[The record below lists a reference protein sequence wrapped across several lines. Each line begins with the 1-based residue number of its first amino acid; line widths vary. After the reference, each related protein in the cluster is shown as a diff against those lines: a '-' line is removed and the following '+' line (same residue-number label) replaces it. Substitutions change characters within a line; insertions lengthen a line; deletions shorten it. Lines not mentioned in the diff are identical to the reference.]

1 MSSQKVSQQQ
11 CNNNSTYSD
20 IIPFTNNQQIS
31 KSPEEKDTKALP
43 QSSNLNKSHQ
53 FPSKDIRFNKLNIN
67 SSFNVPSPNT
77 ATNISLNEQ
86 ILHQKKDPDD
96 YFDNDVSLQDE
107 DENDPIF
114 KEYTMINNRRNQTI
128 DEIKNINERIKNNK
142 LKIEE
147 IKKNIVDLKEEKKQK
162 QADIVNL
169 LSNKES
175 IEEIYKNQIYLLINH
190 INGTSIN
197 SNNFNDNNTL
207 NNDINNLINIS
218 IKNEMNDN
226 SIINLNS
233 MHNITI
239 CDNEISNTDEDSFKI
254 SINEIKNSDQK
265 KYVEQVINMFEDIFK
280 KKDDKINSSITSI
293 INNSYELFI
302 NSNGTENNNET
313 NNDSVVNNF
322 FGKLSLFISNHSLGK
337 YSEAKINLFLR
348 YLIKI
353 NAINVK
359 LTKYIKFVNKKYK
372 EKKKELNDMISFLEK
387 KNINLADKRHRLEN
401 NIKEYDERL
410 EFFGKNDVFEIEQ
423 NYEGD
428 ELLDH
433 NESNEENK
441 NSLSNTKKNNIS
453 AQNQKKV
460 KNKNSGNVNTH
471 DNIRKEIENLEK
483 LNNEEQLSHDVV
495 IEYED
500 GIDQNAEINYE
511 EDDLTDEYDY
521 EKENEMINQGLNP
534 YNKNM
539 NTKKKSLINKQ
550 RNKKGDNK
558 QIIVNDNDESDK
570 YLNELLRDDNNLE
583 ENTNKTKNKRNSKNV
598 IRNIPKNN
606 VSQSPNVPYKTNT
619 SFQMGKKINYS
630 NNYNYYNTSVV
641 TDNRVYP
648 TPQNLN
654 KTGDI
659 DLDNKLSN
667 IELEHYNRVQKIMSG
682 GPNINNIFGVNNYNP
697 ENNTT
702 GSRDLMFSPKRNSSN
717 NQNSSNKI
725 DKTIRYGSRKN
736 HNFISIINMT
746 KNIPIKKKNGK
757 DKTKTKE
764 KSKKNKKTDTD
775 GTITVIN
782 LEENFL
788 NEMSN
793 DNDGLKNETETEN
806 KMGNESTS
814 VLTKSNNLETNTN
827 NKSINISRVSKNND
841 NNKSNNLII
850 NENIEN
856 ENNNII
862 PQRINNNSKDNNEV
876 QGYFLKIINSKQ
888 PNKDKKNSNQE
899 KIETKDIFNNKS
911 NIKTLKITNCREIN
925 VIDTKTNNKLMI
937 KKNIP
942 KTIITKKA
950 DKADKPKSRIN
961 HLNKETKDYLSLNN
975 TELKSKPYTSL
986 NKNNTQTK
994 LVTHHILPNKK
1005 INNSYVNINETSTN
1019 RASSL
1024 RNYQPED
1031 NGRSTSRSNQY
1042 NSTQTLNNTNVKS
1055 PNNLKRPKY
1064 GNIPVS
1070 KMKLTNNRSYNSG
1083 TFETN
1088 FRSGLKV
1095 ENSNIRNTNRK

>member
-1 MSSQKVSQQQ
+1 MASQQVSQQQ
-11 CNNNSTYSD
+11 NTNTSAYSD
-20 IIPFTNNQQIS
+20 KIPFTNNQQLN
-31 KSPEEKDTKALP
+31 KSPEETDMKALP

-53 FPSKDIRFNKLNIN
+53 FPSKEIRFNKLNMN

-86 ILHQKKDPDD
+86 VLHQKKDPDD
-96 YFDNDVSLQDE
+96 YFNDDVSLQDE

-147 IKKNIVDLKEEKKQK
+147 IKQNIIDLKEEKKQK

-190 INGTSIN
+190 INGTTIN

-239 CDNEISNTDEDSFKI
+239 CDNEISNTDEDNFKI
-254 SINEIKNSDQK
+254 SIIEIKNSDQK

-302 NSNGTENNNET
+302 NSNATENDNET
-313 NNDSVVNNF
+313 NSEAVVNNF

-387 KNINLADKRHRLEN
+387 KNINLADKRHRLES
-401 NIKEYDERL
+401 NIKEYEERL
-410 EFFGKNDVFEIEQ
+410 EFFGKNDIFEIDQ
-423 NYEGD
+423 NYDGD
-428 ELLDH
+428 ELLDN
-433 NESNEENK
+433 NESNDENK
-441 NSLSNTKKNNIS
+441 NSGSKLKKI
-453 AQNQKKV
+453 
-460 KNKNSGNVNTH
+460 KNKNIGALNTH

-534 YNKNM
+534 YNKNL

-550 RNKKGDNK
+550 RNKKADSK

-570 YLNELLRDDNNLE
+570 YLNELLRGDPNSGE
-583 ENTNKTKNKRNSKNV
+583 TKNRLNKRNSKNI
-598 IRNIPKNN
+598 IRNIPRNN
-606 VSQSPNVPYKTNT
+606 ISETPNAKFKTNT
-619 SFQMGKKINYS
+619 SFQMGKKSNYS

-654 KTGDI
+654 KTGDNE
-659 DLDNKLSN
+659 LDNKLSS
-667 IELEHYNRVQKIMSG
+667 IELEHYNRVQKIMSA
-682 GPNINNIFGVNNYNP
+682 GPNISNIFGVNNYNP
-697 ENNTT
+697 ETNPAAN
-702 GSRDLMFSPKRNSSN
+702 RDMMFSPKRNVSN
-717 NQNSSNKI
+717 VPTSSNKI

-746 KNIPIKKKNGK
+746 KNIPVKKKNGK

-764 KSKKNKKTDTD
+764 KSKKNKDADND
-775 GTITVIN
+775 GTIKVIN

-788 NEMSN
+788 NELSN
-793 DNDGLKNETETEN
+793 DNDGNKNETENEN

-814 VLTKSNNLETNTN
+814 ALTKSNNLESNTN
-827 NKSINISRVSKNND
+827 NRSINMSHGSRNND
-841 NNKSNNLII
+841 NSKSNNLII
-850 NENIEN
+850 NENSES
-856 ENNNII
+856 ENNNIV
-862 PQRINNNSKDNNEV
+862 PQKTNNKDNKEV

-888 PNKDKKNSNQE
+888 PNKDKQNSNKAQE
-899 KIETKDIFNNKS
+899 KNDLFNNNS

-925 VIDTKTNNKLMI
+925 VNDTKANNKLMI

-942 KTIITKKA
+942 KTMVTKKI
-950 DKADKPKSRIN
+950 DKPKSRIN
-961 HLNKETKDYLSLNN
+961 HIKRDTKENLSMNN
-975 TELKSKPYTSL
+975 TELRSKQYTSL

-994 LVTHHILPNKK
+994 LVSHHVLSVNKN
-1005 INNSYVNINETSTN
+1005 INNSYVNINESAAN
-1019 RASSL
+1019 RANSFKE
-1024 RNYQPED
+1024 YQPQD
-1031 NGRSTSRSNQY
+1031 SNNRTLTRNNQY
-1042 NSTQTLNNTNVKS
+1042 NTTQKINNNNIKS
-1055 PNNLKRPKY
+1055 PINSKRGKY
-1064 GNIPVS
+1064 GNIPIS
-1070 KMKLTNNRSYNSG
+1070 KIKLTNNRSYNSS
-1083 TFETN
+1083 TFESN
-1088 FRSGLKV
+1088 FKSGLKV
-1095 ENSNIRNTNRK
+1095 ENSNIKSTNRK

>member
-1 MSSQKVSQQQ
+1 MASQQVSQQQ
-11 CNNNSTYSD
+11 CNNSSAYSD
-20 IIPFTNNQQIS
+20 IIPFTNNHQLN
-31 KSPEEKDTKALP
+31 KSPEENDMKALP

-53 FPSKDIRFNKLNIN
+53 YPSKEIRFNKLNMN
-67 SSFNVPSPNT
+67 SSFNMPSPNT

-86 ILHQKKDPDD
+86 VLHQKKDQDD
-96 YFDNDVSLQDE
+96 YFVNDASLQDE

-147 IKKNIVDLKEEKKQK
+147 IKQNIVDLKEEKKQK
-162 QADIVNL
+162 QGDIVNL

-190 INGTSIN
+190 INGTTIN

-207 NNDINNLINIS
+207 NNDTNNLINIS

-239 CDNEISNTDEDSFKI
+239 CDNEISNTDEDNFKI
-254 SINEIKNSDQK
+254 SISEIKNSDQK

-302 NSNGTENNNET
+302 NNNGTENDNET
-313 NNDSVVNNF
+313 NSDLVVNNF

-428 ELLDH
+428 EILDN

-441 NSLSNTKKNNIS
+441 NSMSK
-453 AQNQKKV
+453 QKKLR
-460 KNKNSGNVNTH
+460 NKNLITH

-511 EDDLTDEYDY
+511 GDDLTDEYDY
-521 EKENEMINQGLNP
+521 EKENEMIDQGLNP
-534 YNKNM
+534 YNKNISI
-539 NTKKKSLINKQ
+539 KKKSLVNKQ
-550 RNKKGDNK
+550 KSKKTDNK

-570 YLNELLRDDNNLE
+570 YLNELLSNDTNSG
-583 ENTNKTKNKRNSKNV
+583 ENKNKLNKRNSKN
-598 IRNIPKNN
+598 IIKNIPRNN
-606 VSQSPNVPYKTNT
+606 VSQSPNLKFKTNT

-641 TDNRVYP
+641 TDTKVYP

-654 KTGDI
+654 KTGDNE
-659 DLDNKLSN
+659 LDNKLSS
-667 IELEHYNRVQKIMSG
+667 IELEHYNRVQKIMSA
-682 GPNINNIFGVNNYNP
+682 GPNISNIFGVNNYNP
-697 ENNTT
+697 ENNPIANK
-702 GSRDLMFSPKRNSSN
+702 DMMFSPTRNASN
-717 NQNSSNKI
+717 LQNSSNKI

-746 KNIPIKKKNGK
+746 KNAPVKKKNGK

-764 KSKKNKKTDTD
+764 KSKKNKETDND
-775 GTITVIN
+775 GTIKVIN

-788 NEMSN
+788 NELSN
-793 DNDGLKNETETEN
+793 DNDGMKNETETEN
-806 KMGNESTS
+806 KIGNESTS

-827 NKSINISRVSKNND
+827 NKSINISHGSRNND
-841 NNKSNNLII
+841 NSKSNNLII
-850 NENIEN
+850 NENSEN
-856 ENNNII
+856 ENNNVV
-862 PQRINNNSKDNNEV
+862 PKRANNNNKDNKDSKDNKEV
-876 QGYFLKIINSKQ
+876 QGYFLKIVNSKQ
-888 PNKDKKNSNQE
+888 PNKEKKISNQTQE
-899 KIETKDIFNNKS
+899 KTESKDIFNNNS
-911 NIKTLKITNCREIN
+911 NIKTLKITNCREISVN
-925 VIDTKTNNKLMI
+925 ESKTNNRLMI

-942 KTIITKKA
+942 KTMVTKKV
-950 DKADKPKSRIN
+950 DPKSKIN
-961 HLNKETKDYLSLNN
+961 HIKRETKENLSLNN
-975 TELKSKPYTSL
+975 TELRAKPYTSL

-994 LVTHHILPNKK
+994 LVTHHALSANKN
-1005 INNSYVNINETSTN
+1005 INNSYVNVNESATN
-1019 RASSL
+1019 RAKSIKE
-1024 RNYQPED
+1024 YQPED
-1031 NGRSTSRSNQY
+1031 NNNRTITRSNQY
-1042 NSTQTLNNTNVKS
+1042 NTTQRINNNNIKS
-1055 PNNLKRPKY
+1055 PNNAKRGKY
-1064 GNIPVS
+1064 GNIPIS
-1070 KMKLTNNRSYNSG
+1070 KIKLTNNRSYNSS
-1083 TFETN
+1083 TFESN
-1088 FRSGLKV
+1088 FKSGLKV
-1095 ENSNIRNTNRK
+1095 ENSNIKSTNRK

>member
-1 MSSQKVSQQQ
+1 MASQQVSQPQ
-11 CNNNSTYSD
+11 CNNSSAYSD
-20 IIPFTNNQQIS
+20 IIPFTNNQQLN
-31 KSPEEKDTKALP
+31 KSPEETDTKALP
-43 QSSNLNKSHQ
+43 QSSHLNKSHQ
-53 FPSKDIRFNKLNIN
+53 FPSKEIRFNKLNMN

-86 ILHQKKDPDD
+86 VLHQKKDPDD

-147 IKKNIVDLKEEKKQK
+147 IKQNIVNLKEEKKQK
-162 QADIVNL
+162 QGDIVNL

-175 IEEIYKNQIYLLINH
+175 IEEIYKNQIYQLINH
-190 INGTSIN
+190 INGAVN
-197 SNNFNDNNTL
+197 SNNFNDNNNTL

-239 CDNEISNTDEDSFKI
+239 CDNEISNTDEDNFKI
-254 SINEIKNSDQK
+254 SISEIKNSDQK
-265 KYVEQVINMFEDIFK
+265 KYVEQVINMFEDMFK

-302 NSNGTENNNET
+302 NGTENDNET
-313 NNDSVVNNF
+313 NSDLVVNNF

-372 EKKKELNDMISFLEK
+372 EKKKELTDMISFLEK
-387 KNINLADKRHRLEN
+387 KNINLAEKRHRLEN
-401 NIKEYDERL
+401 NIKEYEERL

-428 ELLDH
+428 ELLD
-433 NESNEENK
+433 NIESNEENK
-441 NSLSNTKKNNIS
+441 NSSSKKNKIR
-453 AQNQKKV
+453 
-460 KNKNSGNVNTH
+460 NKNMGTLNTH

-534 YNKNM
+534 YNKNV
-539 NTKKKSLINKQ
+539 NEKKKSLINKQ
-550 RNKKGDNK
+550 RNKKTDNK

-570 YLNELLRDDNNLE
+570 YLNELLRDDTNSG
-583 ENTNKTKNKRNSKNV
+583 ENKNKLNKRNSKNV
-598 IRNIPKNN
+598 IRNIPRNDFN
-606 VSQSPNVPYKTNT
+606 QSPNIKFKTNT

-648 TPQNLN
+648 APQNLN
-654 KTGDI
+654 KTGDKE
-659 DLDNKLSN
+659 LDNKLSS
-667 IELEHYNRVQKIMSG
+667 IELEHYNRVQKIMSA
-682 GPNINNIFGVNNYNP
+682 GPNISNIFGVNNYNP
-697 ENNTT
+697 ENNPTAN
-702 GSRDLMFSPKRNSSN
+702 RDLMFSPQRNASN
-717 NQNSSNKI
+717 AQNSSNKI

-746 KNIPIKKKNGK
+746 KNIPVKKKNGK

-764 KSKKNKKTDTD
+764 KSKKNKNADND
-775 GTITVIN
+775 GTIKVIN

-788 NEMSN
+788 NEISN
-793 DNDGLKNETETEN
+793 DNDNDNDLNKNETETEN

-814 VLTKSNNLETNTN
+814 ALTKSNNLETNTN
-827 NKSINISRVSKNND
+827 NKSINISHGSRNND

-850 NENIEN
+850 NENN
-856 ENNNII
+856 EKKINNII
-862 PQRINNNSKDNNEV
+862 PQKNRNNNNKDNNEV

-888 PNKDKKNSNQE
+888 SNKDKKNSNQAQE
-899 KIETKDIFNNKS
+899 KTDNKDIFNNNS

-925 VIDTKTNNKLMI
+925 VNDSKTNNKLMI

-942 KTIITKKA
+942 KTMFTKKI
-950 DKADKPKSRIN
+950 DKQKTKIN
-961 HLNKETKDYLSLNN
+961 HIKRETKENLSLNK
-975 TELKSKPYTSL
+975 TELRSKPYTSL

-994 LVTHHILPNKK
+994 LVSHHVLSANKN
-1005 INNSYVNINETSTN
+1005 INNSYVNINESAAN
-1019 RASSL
+1019 RANSL
-1024 RNYQPED
+1024 KEYHPED
-1031 NGRSTSRSNQY
+1031 NNRIIRRNNQY
-1042 NSTQTLNNTNVKS
+1042 NTTQKKNNNIQS
-1055 PNNLKRPKY
+1055 PNNNKRGKY
-1064 GNIPVS
+1064 ANIPLS
-1070 KMKLTNNRSYNSG
+1070 KIKFTNNRSYNSS
-1083 TFETN
+1083 TFESN
-1088 FRSGLKV
+1088 FKSGLKV
-1095 ENSNIRNTNRK
+1095 ENSNIKSTNRK

>member
-1 MSSQKVSQQQ
+1 MASQQVSQQQ
-11 CNNNSTYSD
+11 NTKTSAYSD
-20 IIPFTNNQQIS
+20 KIPFTNNQQLN
-31 KSPEEKDTKALP
+31 KSPEETDMKALP

-53 FPSKDIRFNKLNIN
+53 FPSKEIRFNKLNMN

-86 ILHQKKDPDD
+86 VLHQKKDPDD
-96 YFDNDVSLQDE
+96 YFNDDVSLQDE

-147 IKKNIVDLKEEKKQK
+147 IKQNIVDLKEEKKQK

-190 INGTSIN
+190 INGTTIN

-218 IKNEMNDN
+218 MKNEMNDN

-239 CDNEISNTDEDSFKI
+239 CDNEISNTDEDNFKI
-254 SINEIKNSDQK
+254 SISEIKNSDQK

-302 NSNGTENNNET
+302 NSNATENDNET
-313 NNDSVVNNF
+313 NSDTVVNNF

-387 KNINLADKRHRLEN
+387 KNINLADKRHRLES
-401 NIKEYDERL
+401 NIKEYEERL

-428 ELLDH
+428 ELLDN
-433 NESNEENK
+433 NESNDENK
-441 NSLSNTKKNNIS
+441 NSGSKLKKI
-453 AQNQKKV
+453 
-460 KNKNSGNVNTH
+460 KNKNIGILNTH

-534 YNKNM
+534 YNKNV

-550 RNKKGDNK
+550 RNKKADSK

-570 YLNELLRDDNNLE
+570 YLNELLRGDSNSGE
-583 ENTNKTKNKRNSKNV
+583 TKNRLNKRNSKNI
-598 IRNIPKNN
+598 IRNIPRNN
-606 VSQSPNVPYKTNT
+606 ISETPNAKFKTNT
-619 SFQMGKKINYS
+619 SFQMGKKSNYS

-654 KTGDI
+654 KTGDNE
-659 DLDNKLSN
+659 LDNKLSS
-667 IELEHYNRVQKIMSG
+667 IELEHYNRVQKIMSA
-682 GPNINNIFGVNNYNP
+682 GPNISNIFGVNNYNP
-697 ENNTT
+697 ETNPAAN
-702 GSRDLMFSPKRNSSN
+702 REMMFSPKRNVSN
-717 NQNSSNKI
+717 VPGSSNKI

-746 KNIPIKKKNGK
+746 KNIPVKKKNGK

-764 KSKKNKKTDTD
+764 KSKKNKDADND
-775 GTITVIN
+775 GTIKVIN

-788 NEMSN
+788 NELSN
-793 DNDGLKNETETEN
+793 DNDGNKNETENEN

-814 VLTKSNNLETNTN
+814 ALTKSNNLESNTN
-827 NKSINISRVSKNND
+827 NRSINMSHGSRNND
-841 NNKSNNLII
+841 NSKSNNLII
-850 NENIEN
+850 NENSEN
-856 ENNNII
+856 ENNNIV
-862 PQRINNNSKDNNEV
+862 PQKTNNKDNKEV

-888 PNKDKKNSNQE
+888 PNKDKQNSNKAQE
-899 KIETKDIFNNKS
+899 KNDLFNNNS

-925 VIDTKTNNKLMI
+925 VNDTKTNNKLMI

-942 KTIITKKA
+942 KTMVTKKI
-950 DKADKPKSRIN
+950 DKPKSRIN
-961 HLNKETKDYLSLNN
+961 HIKRDTKENLSMNN
-975 TELKSKPYTSL
+975 TELRSKQYTSL

-994 LVTHHILPNKK
+994 LVSHHVLSVNKN
-1005 INNSYVNINETSTN
+1005 INNSYVNINESAAN
-1019 RASSL
+1019 RANSFKE
-1024 RNYQPED
+1024 YQPQD
-1031 NGRSTSRSNQY
+1031 SNNRTLTRNNQY
-1042 NSTQTLNNTNVKS
+1042 NTTQKINNNNIKS
-1055 PNNLKRPKY
+1055 PINSKRGKY
-1064 GNIPVS
+1064 GNIPIS
-1070 KMKLTNNRSYNSG
+1070 KIKLTNNRSYNSS
-1083 TFETN
+1083 TFESN
-1088 FRSGLKV
+1088 FKSGLKV
-1095 ENSNIRNTNRK
+1095 ENSNIKSTNRK

>member
-1 MSSQKVSQQQ
+1 MASQQVSQPQ
-11 CNNNSTYSD
+11 CNNSSAYSD
-20 IIPFTNNQQIS
+20 IIPFTNNQQLN
-31 KSPEEKDTKALP
+31 KSPEEADTKALP

-53 FPSKDIRFNKLNIN
+53 FPSKEIRFNKLNMN

-86 ILHQKKDPDD
+86 VLHQKKDPYD
-96 YFDNDVSLQDE
+96 YFDNDISYQDE

-142 LKIEE
+142 IKIEE
-147 IKKNIVDLKEEKKQK
+147 IKQNIVDLKEEKKQK
-162 QADIVNL
+162 QGDIVNL

-175 IEEIYKNQIYLLINH
+175 IEEIYKNQMYQLINH
-190 INGTSIN
+190 INGTTIN
-197 SNNFNDNNTL
+197 SNNFNDNNNTL

-239 CDNEISNTDEDSFKI
+239 CDNEISNTDEDNFKI

-265 KYVEQVINMFEDIFK
+265 KYVEQVINMFEDMFK

-302 NSNGTENNNET
+302 NGTENDNET
-313 NNDSVVNNF
+313 NSDLVVNNF

-401 NIKEYDERL
+401 NIKEYEERL

-428 ELLDH
+428 ELLDN
-433 NESNEENK
+433 NESNEENQNSSSKKKKIRSK
-441 NSLSNTKKNNIS
+441 NMGTL
-453 AQNQKKV
+453 
-460 KNKNSGNVNTH
+460 NTH

-511 EDDLTDEYDY
+511 EDDLTDGYDY
-521 EKENEMINQGLNP
+521 DKENEMINQGLNP
-534 YNKNM
+534 YNKNV
-539 NTKKKSLINKQ
+539 NEKKKSLINKQ
-550 RNKKGDNK
+550 RNKKTDNK

-570 YLNELLRDDNNLE
+570 YLNELLRDDTNSG
-583 ENTNKTKNKRNSKNV
+583 ENKNKLNKRNSKNI
-598 IRNIPKNN
+598 IRNIPRNDIGQ
-606 VSQSPNVPYKTNT
+606 SQNINFKTNT

-648 TPQNLN
+648 APQNLN
-654 KTGDI
+654 KTGDKE
-659 DLDNKLSN
+659 LDNKLSS
-667 IELEHYNRVQKIMSG
+667 IELEHYNRVQKIMSA
-682 GPNINNIFGVNNYNP
+682 GPNISNIFGVNNYNP
-697 ENNTT
+697 ENNPTAN
-702 GSRDLMFSPKRNSSN
+702 RDMMFSPKRNVSN
-717 NQNSSNKI
+717 APNSSNKI

-764 KSKKNKKTDTD
+764 KSKKNKDADND
-775 GTITVIN
+775 GTIKVIN

-788 NEMSN
+788 NEISN
-793 DNDGLKNETETEN
+793 DNDNDNDLNKIETETEN

-814 VLTKSNNLETNTN
+814 ALTKSNNLETNTN
-827 NKSINISRVSKNND
+827 NKSINISHGSRNND

-850 NENIEN
+850 NENN
-856 ENNNII
+856 EKKNNIVPQKIRNNN
-862 PQRINNNSKDNNEV
+862 NKDNNEV

-888 PNKDKKNSNQE
+888 SNKDKKNSNQAQE
-899 KIETKDIFNNKS
+899 KTDNKDIFNNNS

-925 VIDTKTNNKLMI
+925 VNDSKTNNKLMI
-937 KKNIP
+937 KKTIP
-942 KTIITKKA
+942 KTMFTKKI
-950 DKADKPKSRIN
+950 DKQKTKIN
-961 HLNKETKDYLSLNN
+961 HIKRETKENLSLNK
-975 TELKSKPYTSL
+975 TELRSKPYTSL

-994 LVTHHILPNKK
+994 LVSHHVLSANKN
-1005 INNSYVNINETSTN
+1005 INNSYVNINESAAN
-1019 RASSL
+1019 RANSL
-1024 RNYQPED
+1024 KDYHPED
-1031 NGRSTSRSNQY
+1031 NNRIIRRNNQY
-1042 NSTQTLNNTNVKS
+1042 NTTQKKNNIQS
-1055 PNNLKRPKY
+1055 PNNNKRGKY
-1064 GNIPVS
+1064 GNIPLS
-1070 KMKLTNNRSYNSG
+1070 KIKLTNNRSYNSS
-1083 TFETN
+1083 TFESN
-1088 FRSGLKV
+1088 FKSGLKV
-1095 ENSNIRNTNRK
+1095 ENSNIKSTNRK

>member
-1 MSSQKVSQQQ
+1 MASQQVSQQQ
-11 CNNNSTYSD
+11 CNNSSAYSD
-20 IIPFTNNQQIS
+20 IIPFTNNQQLN
-31 KSPEEKDTKALP
+31 KSPEEADTKALP

-53 FPSKDIRFNKLNIN
+53 FPSKEIRFNKLNMN

-86 ILHQKKDPDD
+86 VLHQKKEPDD
-96 YFDNDVSLQDE
+96 CFDNDVSYQDE
-107 DENDPIF
+107 DENDPIL

-147 IKKNIVDLKEEKKQK
+147 IKQNIVDLKEEKKQK
-162 QADIVNL
+162 QGDIVNL

-190 INGTSIN
+190 INGTSVN
-197 SNNFNDNNTL
+197 SNNFNDNNNTL

-254 SINEIKNSDQK
+254 TISEIKNSDQK

-302 NSNGTENNNET
+302 NGTENENET
-313 NNDSVVNNF
+313 NSDLVVNNF

-423 NYEGD
+423 NYEGE
-428 ELLDH
+428 ELLD
-433 NESNEENK
+433 NNDSNEDNK
-441 NSLSNTKKNNIS
+441 NSSSKK
-453 AQNQKKV
+453 KKIR
-460 KNKNSGNVNTH
+460 NKNMGTLNTH

-521 EKENEMINQGLNP
+521 DKENEMINQGLNP
-534 YNKNM
+534 YNKNI
-539 NTKKKSLINKQ
+539 NTKKKSLIHKQ
-550 RNKKGDNK
+550 RNKKMDNK

-570 YLNELLRDDNNLE
+570 YLNELLRSDTNSG
-583 ENTNKTKNKRNSKNV
+583 ENKKINKRNSKN
-598 IRNIPKNN
+598 IIKNINN
-606 VSQSPNVPYKTNT
+606 VGQSPNIQIKTNA

-630 NNYNYYNTSVV
+630 NNYNFYNTSVV

-654 KTGDI
+654 KTGDNE
-659 DLDNKLSN
+659 LDNKLSS
-667 IELEHYNRVQKIMSG
+667 IELEHYNRVQKIMSA
-682 GPNINNIFGVNNYNP
+682 GPNISNIFGVNNYNP
-697 ENNTT
+697 ETDPN
-702 GSRDLMFSPKRNSSN
+702 RDIMFSPKKNVSN
-717 NQNSSNKI
+717 VPGSSNKI

-746 KNIPIKKKNGK
+746 KNVPIKKKNGK

-764 KSKKNKKTDTD
+764 KTKKNKGADNE
-775 GTITVIN
+775 GTIKVIN

-788 NEMSN
+788 NELSN
-793 DNDGLKNETETEN
+793 DNDNDGIKNDAETEN

-814 VLTKSNNLETNTN
+814 VLTKSNNLETYTN
-827 NKSINISRVSKNND
+827 NKSINMSHGSRNND

-850 NENIEN
+850 NENSEN
-856 ENNNII
+856 ENNNIV
-862 PQRINNNSKDNNEV
+862 PQKSRNNNTKDNNEV

-888 PNKDKKNSNQE
+888 PNKDKKNSNQTQE
-899 KIETKDIFNNKS
+899 KNDTKDIFNNNS

-925 VIDTKTNNKLMI
+925 VNDSKTNNKFII

-942 KTIITKKA
+942 KTMVTKKY
-950 DKADKPKSRIN
+950 DKPKSRIN
-961 HLNKETKDYLSLNN
+961 HIKRDTKENLSLNN
-975 TELKSKPYTSL
+975 TELRSKQYTSL

-994 LVTHHILPNKK
+994 LITHHVLSANKSINNNYVNVNESSGNRANSFKQHQPEENNRNIRRNNQYNTTQK
-1005 INNSYVNINETSTN
+1005 INN
-1019 RASSL
+1019 
-1024 RNYQPED
+1024 
-1031 NGRSTSRSNQY
+1031 
-1042 NSTQTLNNTNVKS
+1042 NNLKS
-1055 PNNLKRPKY
+1055 PNNNKRGKY
-1064 GNIPVS
+1064 GNIPIS
-1070 KMKLTNNRSYNSG
+1070 KMKLSNNRSYNSS
-1083 TFETN
+1083 TFESN
-1088 FRSGLKV
+1088 FKSGLKV
-1095 ENSNIRNTNRK
+1095 ENSNIKSTNRK

>member
-1 MSSQKVSQQQ
+1 MASQQVSQQQ
-11 CNNNSTYSD
+11 CNNSSAYSD
-20 IIPFTNNQQIS
+20 IIPFTNNQQLN
-31 KSPEEKDTKALP
+31 KSPEEADTKALP

-53 FPSKDIRFNKLNIN
+53 FPSKEIRFNKLNMN

-86 ILHQKKDPDD
+86 VLHQKKDPDD

-147 IKKNIVDLKEEKKQK
+147 IKQNIVNLKEEKKQK
-162 QADIVNL
+162 QGDIVNL

-175 IEEIYKNQIYLLINH
+175 IEEIYKNQIYQLINH
-190 INGTSIN
+190 INGAVN
-197 SNNFNDNNTL
+197 SNNFNDNNNTL

-254 SINEIKNSDQK
+254 SISEIKNSDQK

-302 NSNGTENNNET
+302 NGTENDNET
-313 NNDSVVNNF
+313 NSDLVVNNF

-387 KNINLADKRHRLEN
+387 KNINLAEKRHRLEN
-401 NIKEYDERL
+401 IIKEYEERL

-428 ELLDH
+428 ELLDN
-433 NESNEENK
+433 NESNEDNK
-441 NSLSNTKKNNIS
+441 NSSSK
-453 AQNQKKV
+453 QKKIR
-460 KNKNSGNVNTH
+460 NKNMGTLNTH

-521 EKENEMINQGLNP
+521 EKENEMINQGINP

-539 NTKKKSLINKQ
+539 NVKKKSLINKQ
-550 RNKKGDNK
+550 RNKKMDNK

-570 YLNELLRDDNNLE
+570 YLNELLRDDTNGG
-583 ENTNKTKNKRNSKNV
+583 ENKNKLNKRNSKNV
-598 IRNIPKNN
+598 IRNIPRNN
-606 VSQSPNVPYKTNT
+606 PSESPNIKFKTNT

-630 NNYNYYNTSVV
+630 NNYNFYNTSVV

-654 KTGDI
+654 KTGDNE
-659 DLDNKLSN
+659 LDNKLSS
-667 IELEHYNRVQKIMSG
+667 IELEHYNRVQKIMSA
-682 GPNINNIFGVNNYNP
+682 GPNISNIFGVNNYNP
-697 ENNTT
+697 ENNPAAN
-702 GSRDLMFSPKRNSSN
+702 RDIMFSPKRNVSN
-717 NQNSSNKI
+717 APNSSNKI

-764 KSKKNKKTDTD
+764 KSKKNKAADND
-775 GTITVIN
+775 GTIKVIN

-788 NEMSN
+788 NEISN
-793 DNDGLKNETETEN
+793 DNDNYGNKNETETEN

-814 VLTKSNNLETNTN
+814 VLTKSNNLETYTN
-827 NKSINISRVSKNND
+827 NKSINMSHGSRNND

-850 NENIEN
+850 NENSEN
-856 ENNNII
+856 ENNNIVH
-862 PQRINNNSKDNNEV
+862 QRNRNNNNKSNNEV
-876 QGYFLKIINSKQ
+876 QGYFLKIVNSKQ
-888 PNKDKKNSNQE
+888 PNKDKKNSNPNQTQE
-899 KIETKDIFNNKS
+899 KPDNKDIFNSNS

-925 VIDTKTNNKLMI
+925 INDSKTNNKLMI

-942 KTIITKKA
+942 KTLITKRI
-950 DKADKPKSRIN
+950 DNKPKSKIN
-961 HLNKETKDYLSLNN
+961 HIKRETKENLSLNK
-975 TELKSKPYTSL
+975 TELRSKPYTSL
-986 NKNNTQTK
+986 NKKNTQTK
-994 LVTHHILPNKK
+994 IVSHHVLSANKN
-1005 INNSYVNINETSTN
+1005 INNSYVNINESAAN
-1019 RASSL
+1019 RANSL
-1024 RNYQPED
+1024 KQHQPDDNNRTLRRN
-1031 NGRSTSRSNQY
+1031 NQY
-1042 NSTQTLNNTNVKS
+1042 NNTQKINNNIIKS
-1055 PNNLKRPKY
+1055 PNNNKRGKY
-1064 GNIPVS
+1064 GNIPLS
-1070 KMKLTNNRSYNSG
+1070 KIKLTNNRSYNSS
-1083 TFETN
+1083 TFESN

-1095 ENSNIRNTNRK
+1095 ENSNIKSTNRK

>member
-1 MSSQKVSQQQ
+1 MASQQVSQQQ
-11 CNNNSTYSD
+11 CNNSSAYSD
-20 IIPFTNNQQIS
+20 IIPFTNNQQIN
-31 KSPEEKDTKALP
+31 KSPEEADTKALP

-53 FPSKDIRFNKLNIN
+53 FPSKEIRFNKLNMN

-86 ILHQKKDPDD
+86 VLHQKKEPDD
-96 YFDNDVSLQDE
+96 CFDNDVSYQDE
-107 DENDPIF
+107 DENDPIL

-147 IKKNIVDLKEEKKQK
+147 IKQNIVDLKEEKKQK
-162 QADIVNL
+162 QGDIVNL

-190 INGTSIN
+190 INGTSVN
-197 SNNFNDNNTL
+197 SNNFNDNNNTL

-254 SINEIKNSDQK
+254 TISEIKNSDQK

-302 NSNGTENNNET
+302 NGTENENET
-313 NNDSVVNNF
+313 NSDLVVNNF

-423 NYEGD
+423 NYEGE
-428 ELLDH
+428 ELLD
-433 NESNEENK
+433 NNDSNEDNK
-441 NSLSNTKKNNIS
+441 NSSSKK
-453 AQNQKKV
+453 KKIRS
-460 KNKNSGNVNTH
+460 KNMGTLNTH

-521 EKENEMINQGLNP
+521 DKENEMINQGLNP
-534 YNKNM
+534 YNKNI
-539 NTKKKSLINKQ
+539 NTKKKSLIHKQ
-550 RNKKGDNK
+550 RNKKMDNK

-570 YLNELLRDDNNLE
+570 YLNELLRSDTNSG
-583 ENTNKTKNKRNSKNV
+583 ENKKINKRNSKN
-598 IRNIPKNN
+598 IIKNINN
-606 VSQSPNVPYKTNT
+606 VGQSPNIQIKTNA

-630 NNYNYYNTSVV
+630 NNYNFYNTSVV

-654 KTGDI
+654 KTGDNE
-659 DLDNKLSN
+659 LDNKLSS
-667 IELEHYNRVQKIMSG
+667 IELEHYNRVQKIMSA
-682 GPNINNIFGVNNYNP
+682 GPNISNIFGVNNYNP
-697 ENNTT
+697 ETDPN
-702 GSRDLMFSPKRNSSN
+702 RDIMFSPKKNVSN
-717 NQNSSNKI
+717 VPGSSNKI

-746 KNIPIKKKNGK
+746 KNVPIKKKNGK

-764 KSKKNKKTDTD
+764 KTKKNKGADNE
-775 GTITVIN
+775 GTIKVIN

-788 NEMSN
+788 NELSN
-793 DNDGLKNETETEN
+793 DNDNDGIKNDAETEN

-814 VLTKSNNLETNTN
+814 VLTKSNNLETYTN
-827 NKSINISRVSKNND
+827 NKSINMSHGSRNND

-850 NENIEN
+850 NENSEN
-856 ENNNII
+856 ENNNIV
-862 PQRINNNSKDNNEV
+862 PQKSRNNNTKDNNEV

-888 PNKDKKNSNQE
+888 PNKDKKNSNQTQE
-899 KIETKDIFNNKS
+899 KNDTKDIFNNNS
-911 NIKTLKITNCREIN
+911 NIKTLKITNCREIT
-925 VIDTKTNNKLMI
+925 VSDRKTNNKFI
-937 KKNIP
+937 ITKNIP
-942 KTIITKKA
+942 KTMVTKKY
-950 DKADKPKSRIN
+950 DKPKSRIN
-961 HLNKETKDYLSLNN
+961 HIKRDTKENLSLNN
-975 TELKSKPYTSL
+975 TELRSKQYTSL

-994 LVTHHILPNKK
+994 LITHHVLSANKSINNNYVNVNESSGNRANSFKQHQPEENNRNIRRTNQYNTTQK
-1005 INNSYVNINETSTN
+1005 INN
-1019 RASSL
+1019 
-1024 RNYQPED
+1024 
-1031 NGRSTSRSNQY
+1031 
-1042 NSTQTLNNTNVKS
+1042 NNLKS
-1055 PNNLKRPKY
+1055 PNNNKRGKY
-1064 GNIPVS
+1064 GNIPIS
-1070 KMKLTNNRSYNSG
+1070 KMKLSNNRSYNSS
-1083 TFETN
+1083 TFESN
-1088 FRSGLKV
+1088 FKSGLKV
-1095 ENSNIRNTNRK
+1095 ENSNIKSTNRK